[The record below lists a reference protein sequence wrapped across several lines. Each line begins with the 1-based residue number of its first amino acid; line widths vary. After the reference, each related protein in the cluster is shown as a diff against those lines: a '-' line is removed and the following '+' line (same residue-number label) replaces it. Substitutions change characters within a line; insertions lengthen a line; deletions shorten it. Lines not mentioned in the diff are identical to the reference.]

1 MRKSILALIFCSLPV
16 FGAADDYQKL
26 ANMCIAC
33 HGSDNNTAFPSIPN
47 LKWQNKLY
55 LTKQLSDFKNSQR
68 QDATMTKVAQLLS
81 EEDIEKLA
89 DYFYTLNHQE

>member
-33 HGSDNNTAFPSIPN
+33 HGSDHHTAVPPLPH

-55 LTKQLSDFKNSQR
+55 LTTQLSVFKNGQR